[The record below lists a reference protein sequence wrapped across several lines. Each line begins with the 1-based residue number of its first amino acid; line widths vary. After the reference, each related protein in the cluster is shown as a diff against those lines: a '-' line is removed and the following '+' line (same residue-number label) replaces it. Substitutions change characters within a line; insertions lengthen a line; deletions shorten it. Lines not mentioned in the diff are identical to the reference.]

1 MKPAQT
7 SKTTNFATTLR
18 ICRDQG
24 YPDLTGKRLTPNCRY
39 NILKSLS
46 VLLTGRGEPPPAS
59 EATPDASTDG
69 GEGIAAVWRRVGQ
82 LRHDSEAL
90 GERALLSLVH
100 REVQQQFNRE
110 TIARLAAD
118 LLTGGKPARKDS
130 PREIEDDWLTIFSE
144 VAGHKSD
151 RDIQR
156 MLARML
162 VGEIRKPG
170 SFSPAAIHT
179 AGLLTRKTAGQFRQ
193 FCNLTLRSTGI
204 SFVITSPWP
213 DFRTKGEPDLG
224 VKYQDLLDLQCA
236 GLISPSLTSNLDLN
250 AYLNKAAF
258 DMADRSV
265 VFTQTQ
271 LPPPKPPGLD
281 IILLSPVGHE
291 LRQILDLT
299 AVEDYAKRLVEWF
312 GERGITLSTLT

>member
-1 MKPAQT
+1 MTKTPT

-18 ICRDQG
+18 ICREQG

-46 VLLTGRGEPPPAS
+46 VLLTGLGEPPPAPEPAEDS
-59 EATPDASTDG
+59 PPEG
-69 GEGIAAVWRRVGQ
+69 GGMAAWRRIGK

-90 GERALLSLVH
+90 GERALLSFMQ
-100 REVQQQFNRE
+100 REVRQQHNRE
-110 TIARLAAD
+110 AIARLAAD

-258 DMADRSV
+258 DMADRSI

-291 LRQILDLT
+291 LRQIIDLT
-299 AVEDYAKRLVEWF
+299 AVEDYANRLVEWF
-312 GERGITLSTLT
+312 GERGISLSTLT

>member
-1 MKPAQT
+1 MTKTPT

-18 ICRDQG
+18 ICREQG

-46 VLLTGRGEPPPAS
+46 VLLTGLGEPPPAPEPAEDS
-59 EATPDASTDG
+59 PPEG
-69 GEGIAAVWRRVGQ
+69 GGMAAWRRIGK

-90 GERALLSLVH
+90 GERALLSFMQ
-100 REVQQQFNRE
+100 REVRQQHNRE
-110 TIARLAAD
+110 AIARLAAD

-291 LRQILDLT
+291 LRQIIDLT
-299 AVEDYAKRLVEWF
+299 AVEDYANRLVEWF
-312 GERGITLSTLT
+312 GERSITLSTLT

>member
-46 VLLTGRGEPPPAS
+46 VLLTGLGEPPPATEPAEDS
-59 EATPDASTDG
+59 PPAGSG
-69 GEGIAAVWRRVGQ
+69 MAAWRRIGK

-90 GERALLSLVH
+90 GERALLSFMQ
-100 REVQQQFNRE
+100 REVRQQHNRE
-110 TIARLAAD
+110 AIARLAAD

-130 PREIEDDWLTIFSE
+130 PREIEDDWLTIFAE

-204 SFVITSPWP
+204 SFVSTSPWP

-258 DMADRSV
+258 DMADRSI

-291 LRQILDLT
+291 LRQIIDLT
-299 AVEDYAKRLVEWF
+299 AVEDYANRLVEWF
-312 GERGITLSTLT
+312 GERGISLSTLT